1 MLRVPPVLVVTLVP
15 VLVVQAFIARLLVL
29 SLLVRLVLVILP
41 VPFAPVVQ
49 FVVVAV
55 GGRLVAVVVRV
66 LLSTSASLPSAFVLP
81 SFLPSDLLSPTFS
94 NFPQLSLT
102 VLTFSYVLWL
112 PRTFFL

>member
-1 MLRVPPVLVVTLVP
+1 MPLVLRVPPVLVVTLVL
-15 VLVVQAFIARLLVL
+15 VLVVQAFIALLLVL

-49 FVVVAV
+49 FVLVVAV

-81 SFLPSDLLSPTFS
+81 SFLLTFSLQLSPTFP
-94 NFPQLSLT
+94 NFL
-102 VLTFSYVLWL
+102 
-112 PRTFFL
+112 